1 MSTTE
6 LSGNQELLC
15 IGLAIKALLGV
26 ALMRWTCI
34 RSQDWLVISVLG
46 HLAMAVSRLGAV
58 KTKADLKQRNWLTI
72 APLEETL
79 VVQFVGWA
87 AAVFC
92 VRQAG
97 LMVLRWRE
105 SRDQGSIALV

>member
-1 MSTTE
+1 M
-6 LSGNQELLC
+6 
-15 IGLAIKALLGV
+15 
-26 ALMRWTCI
+26 
-34 RSQDWLVISVLG
+34 ISVLG
-46 HLAMAVSRLGAV
+46 HLAMAVSLLEAN
-58 KTKADLKQRNWLTI
+58 KMIADLNQRNWLTI
-72 APLEETL
+72 APLEQTL

-87 AAVFC
+87 AAVFL